1 MGGLPFPTPGDLPDL
16 GIEPVS
22 LASPVVILSKGRK
35 WIFFKIVW
43 HTHSSGSRDLFL
55 CLRKFPFSLN
65 FHFLVI
71 GLYLKLGFLET
82 DFEMEICV
90 KGVYREMHVGKG
102 TYTESDTTEAT

>member
-55 CLRKFPFSLN
+55 CLRKFPFSP
-65 FHFLVI
+65 
-71 GLYLKLGFLET
+71 
-82 DFEMEICV
+82 
-90 KGVYREMHVGKG
+90 
-102 TYTESDTTEAT
+102 ESSKCTRDKTSCFYIKA